1 MIMLD
6 DYERLKREHAR
17 DQKELDR
24 IDGAM
29 EQVMDEIKE
38 RFGCQTIEE
47 ARTML
52 SELAK
57 KRAKWTD
64 RYLRAKDAYSKSS
77 KTPKKP

>member
-1 MIMLD
+1 MLD

-29 EQVMDEIKE
+29 EQVLDEIKE

-52 SELAK
+52 SELTK
-57 KRAKWTD
+57 KRVKWTD
-64 RYLRAKDAYSKSS
+64 KYLRARDAYLKPSK
-77 KTPKKP
+77 KPKKT

>member
-1 MIMLD
+1 MLD

-47 ARTML
+47 AKTML
-52 SELAK
+52 ADLSR

-64 RYLRAKDAYSKSS
+64 KYLKARDAYSKSS
-77 KTPKKP
+77 KKPKKT